1 MQLRFDKNYFLTDR
15 SRELIQKNN
24 GRITSV
30 EEIKHQ
36 DSRFLYAVG
45 DYTCQLM
52 DKNRIEPKIMV
63 FDLLTKRGE
72 RTYPDR
78 PGSLVVENPQGV
90 ITGRLI
96 KTIEEGIN
104 GNKNVKIRII
114 GEEDLAVLPII
125 FYAPV
130 NSLVVY
136 GIPDT
141 GTGSIRVDE
150 KVKKLTEEII
160 EKMEVK
166 DYEYKN

>member
-1 MQLRFDKNYFLTDR
+1 
-15 SRELIQKNN
+15 
-24 GRITSV
+24 
-30 EEIKHQ
+30 
-36 DSRFLYAVG
+36 
-45 DYTCQLM
+45 M